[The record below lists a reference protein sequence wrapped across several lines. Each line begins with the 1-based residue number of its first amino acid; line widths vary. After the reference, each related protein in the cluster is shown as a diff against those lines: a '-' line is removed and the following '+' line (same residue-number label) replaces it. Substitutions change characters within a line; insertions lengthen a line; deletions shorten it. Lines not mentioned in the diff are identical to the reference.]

1 MAGSPDIDIDF
12 ADRQT
17 AIGVMLAVG
26 CTNAMV
32 LKDGKRTAHP
42 SGVYLQDVPV
52 DPFTNMAALDYKEAE
67 RHGYFKIDLLNQS
80 VYQGVRDEDHLVEL
94 LNAEPEWSFLEE
106 SNFVEQLPHIHSHFD
121 VVQAIRP
128 KSINDLAVVL
138 ALIRPGKRQLLGRS
152 RAEIDKQIW
161 VQTEGEYSFK
171 KAHAVS
177 YGALIVVQMNLLV
190 AKMLAELEAEAQPSE
205 GWSILD

>member
-17 AIGVMLAVG
+17 AIGAMLAVG

-52 DPFTNMAALDYKEAE
+52 DPFTNMASLDYKEAE

-80 VYQGVRDEDHLVEL
+80 VYQAVRDEEHLVEL

-106 SNFVEQLPHIHSHFD
+106 SNFVEQLPHIHNHFD
-121 VVQAIRP
+121 VVRAIKP
-128 KSINDLAVVL
+128 KSIHDLAVVL
-138 ALIRPGKRQLLGRS
+138 ALIRPGKRHLVGRP
-152 RAEIDKQIW
+152 RDEIEREIW
-161 VQTEGEYSFK
+161 AKGNDEDGYVFR
-171 KAHAVS
+171 KAHAVA
-177 YGALIVVQMNLLV
+177 YAALIVVQMNLLI
-190 AKMLAELEAEAQPSE
+190 AQLLQELDLSDDLVRWSE
-205 GWSILD
+205 

>member
-12 ADRQT
+12 ADRSK
-17 AIGVMLAVG
+17 AINVLG
-26 CTNAMV
+26 CVSAMV
-32 LKDGKRTAHP
+32 LKDGKRLAHP

-52 DPFTNMAALDYKEAE
+52 DPFTGLAAFDYKSAE
-67 RHGYFKIDLLNQS
+67 QHGYFKIDLLNQS

-94 LNAEPEWSFLEE
+94 LNTEPEWSFLEE
-106 SNFVEQLPHIHSHFD
+106 PNFVEQLPHIHNHFD
-121 VVQAIRP
+121 VVQAIKP
-128 KSINDLAVVL
+128 TSINDLAVVL
-138 ALIRPGKRQLLGRS
+138 ALIRPGKRQLVGRP
-152 RAEIDKQIW
+152 RAYIDREIW

-190 AKMLAELEAEAQPSE
+190 AKMLAELETEQPKE